1 MSNHSKR
8 STLMKCNTM
17 KAPKQLRKAKSF
29 YSQAET
35 FQLSNQVDGTDEK
48 LKKLEQSF
56 HNQSDYKIMQ
66 SQTRFNK
73 TLSVHKKN
81 NIVAETIIPEWLKSR
96 KDFQQICYT
105 ETINDLLSVPKII
118 LKQQRNTIEDQ
129 KIKDWIQNKVYGLPD
144 ELYKDITQI
153 MTTRVFAFE
162 EIFDVDHNI
171 TVLYEGKVQRVNKDL
186 GFPING
192 PPIKVGEFLSDEYL
206 YMVKTDVIIVEIPK
220 IELMQLMDGFKISK
234 LEQFVQQMKQF
245 PAFKSIKKN
254 SLHKIITRGQLQL
267 IIKNYQRFQRASNQ
281 EYLNILFYGKL
292 QLNLRKLISKMNK
305 WPIAQNQ
312 WETKTYYQYQDRIL
326 ELESLNCF
334 GLTDDQYTISTKESC
349 VLLQI
354 RRNILETILT
364 TEQINDLKQSIDIFK
379 KESKSQ
385 WRERMRRKFDQELI
399 QQKLRMEKV
408 MIALLNN

>member
-8 STLMKCNTM
+8 STLMKCNTV

-56 HNQSDYKIMQ
+56 HNQSDFKIMQ
-66 SQTRFNK
+66 SQPRFNK
-73 TLSVHKKN
+73 TFSVHKKN
-81 NIVAETIIPEWLKSR
+81 NIVDTIIPEWLKSR

-192 PPIKVGEFLSDEYL
+192 PPIKIGEFLSDEYL

-305 WPIAQNQ
+305 WPISQNQ

-334 GLTDDQYTISTKESC
+334 GLTDDQYTISTRESC

-379 KESKSQ
+379 QESKSQ
-385 WRERMRRKFDQELI
+385 WRERMRKKFDQEII
-399 QQKLRMEKV
+399 QQKIRMEKV